1 MITEQQL
8 ILIKPDE
15 SYAKEISSYR
25 KEMLDAN
32 SSMDGCGS
40 LRSQSDPQKWIQDNH
55 LFENKETLP
64 VKDWVAAS
72 QYVCVRT
79 TDHKIVG
86 MIQVR
91 HYFND
96 YLEKYAGHIGYS
108 VRPSERRKGYA
119 KWMLHAILPVCRD
132 LELDRILIT
141 CLKDNEGSRK
151 TILAN
156 NGFYENTIFEPDE
169 KVFLERYWINLIP

>member
-15 SYAKEISSYR
+15 TYSDEISSYR

-40 LRSQSDPQKWIQDNH
+40 LRRISDPHEWLKQNR
-55 LFENKETLP
+55 LFEKKETLP
-64 VKDWVAAS
+64 VKEWVPAT
-72 QYVCVRT
+72 QFVCVRAI
-79 TDHKIVG
+79 DHKIVG

-96 YLEKYAGHIGYS
+96 YLEKFSGHIGYS
-108 VRPSERRKGYA
+108 VRPSERKKGYA
-119 KWMLHAILPVCRD
+119 KWMLANVLPFCR
-132 LELDRILIT
+132 ELDIPKVLISCT
-141 CLKDNEGSRK
+141 TDNEGSRR

-156 NGFYENTIFEPDE
+156 NGVYENTVYEPDRNIH
-169 KVFLERYWINLIP
+169 LERYWIHLF